1 MITVDDYLL
10 QEEVNAGL
18 YSHGR
23 QCANGRLWSRLDG
36 KVTLEQFITALR
48 NTGYHKLADKIEG
61 LLLLLM

>member
-10 QEEVNAGL
+10 QEEVTTGL
-18 YSHGR
+18 NSHGR
-23 QCANGRLWSRLDG
+23 QYANGRLWPRLDG

-48 NTGYHKLADKIEG
+48 KIDHRELADKIEG

>member
-18 YSHGR
+18 NSHGR

-48 NTGYHKLADKIEG
+48 KIEHRELADKIEG